1 MESLSE
7 KIAEIVKPSTE
18 ITVLDTETSSKEV
31 VKELKEMFYLSK
43 EITDFL
49 EFKNDGLPVEEG
61 EATFVVDC
69 KYLKYACG
77 VMKYVSN
84 GSKLNPNLIKI
95 TIFKTQLKLSG
106 FGQFSFGV
114 VFIPLAKQAILP
126 TEQEISFIF
135 DYPTLAKIT
144 TSFEKNQLTF
154 NYFPEKKQ
162 LVMTSGNLKLELIV
176 KEDNDFIHFQN
187 KIKEIN
193 PVDCQ
198 LNIEVLQSALNY
210 LSMFAKKDNLKEN
223 ISLLEFRDSSVV
235 GGSYTT
241 IGSIQTEALEK
252 IPLKIKYDVLT
263 PVLKILPFFYQE
275 KVKLFETENYYI
287 IRDQNVYLGIEKT
300 DVTFPPLKHL
310 LTTKI
315 EESFIVSRSVILSA
329 LQKLSVVTEDR
340 DILISFLIKGKNPTA
355 TLTLSIKDKTG
366 RKSKDILNISRQDT
380 TEIYGEREYLV
391 NLEAIFKTFSFFKTP
406 EISIQEL
413 KDKAIL
419 VKDVNPLYSCTT
431 IFSIAKETEV

>member
-1 MESLSE
+1 M
-7 KIAEIVKPSTE
+7 
-18 ITVLDTETSSKEV
+18 
-31 VKELKEMFYLSK
+31 
-43 EITDFL
+43 
-49 EFKNDGLPVEEG
+49 
-61 EATFVVDC
+61 
-69 KYLKYACG
+69 
-77 VMKYVSN
+77 
-84 GSKLNPNLIKI
+84 
-95 TIFKTQLKLSG
+95 
-106 FGQFSFGV
+106 
-114 VFIPLAKQAILP
+114 
-126 TEQEISFIF
+126 
-135 DYPTLAKIT
+135 
-144 TSFEKNQLTF
+144 
-154 NYFPEKKQ
+154 
-162 LVMTSGNLKLELIV
+162 
-176 KEDNDFIHFQN
+176 
-187 KIKEIN
+187 
-193 PVDCQ
+193 
-198 LNIEVLQSALNY
+198 
-210 LSMFAKKDNLKEN
+210 
-223 ISLLEFRDSSVV
+223 
-235 GGSYTT
+235 
-241 IGSIQTEALEK
+241 
-252 IPLKIKYDVLT
+252 
-263 PVLKILPFFYQE
+263 
-275 KVKLFETENYYI
+275 FETENYYI